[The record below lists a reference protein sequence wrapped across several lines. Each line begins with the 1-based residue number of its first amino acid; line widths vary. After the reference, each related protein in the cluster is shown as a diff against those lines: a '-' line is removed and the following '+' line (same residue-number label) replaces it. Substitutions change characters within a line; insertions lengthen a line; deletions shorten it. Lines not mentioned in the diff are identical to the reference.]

1 MQNETNTR
9 QVTLTELKKYA
20 MHNFKTKRP
29 MFVWGPPGIGKSETF
44 EQIKE
49 SLENGND
56 IKFSGFGNFILR
68 NKSPRPGRN
77 PKTGEEVTISER
89 RVVTF
94 KSGLK
99 LKSKLEAY
107 DGSE

>member
-1 MQNETNTR
+1 MQTETNTR

-49 SLENGND
+49 
-56 IKFSGFGNFILR
+56 
-68 NKSPRPGRN
+68 
-77 PKTGEEVTISER
+77 
-89 RVVTF
+89 
-94 KSGLK
+94 
-99 LKSKLEAY
+99 AY
-107 DGSE
+107 IEQGKKAHLIDSRLALWDPTLSHKHI